1 MTLSLGDIPP
11 CPADP
16 EELRRLAASLETAS
30 SATRLATDHVLFAWG
45 LLPGVHQAPEASALH
60 LSLRQLGP
68 AAAEIDTGLRSARAA
83 IEMLAEDLEATDR
96 RRDALVARLREH
108 AATASLAFPDAS
120 DSLGCR
126 LADVERADR
135 ELAFRRECAA
145 LVEDWN
151 AAALACAAKLR
162 SIPDVSWT
170 LIRDLPAEENVLANP
185 LPSVLDEAAL
195 PLLHRLARHDG
206 ADAARLMRENPRWAD
221 IIRRGRPE
229 AVATWWASLSPT
241 SAAALIAGVPALVGN
256 LDGVALTDR
265 VAANRAR
272 AADHLADLAR
282 RRQEAILEGRRPAL
296 RSDPEL
302 HAVRTRVAAID
313 REIAFFSGVRD
324 GTKLLYAWD
333 PGHGSLIEM
342 SGDPSSARA
351 ALFVVPGT
359 NTTADS
365 FYGDKPVTRFADWQ
379 TNGGRGD
386 VFALTVMTGPMPQL
400 SDIPRGG
407 GPQWNHYAHERA
419 PEYARFVRGVQA
431 AVPTLWTMS
440 YEHSYGGGVG
450 SSAEP
455 LGGNVDA
462 RFLAASVGATDGYTM
477 DPHTTYFSAQGPDD
491 INRYYAGIQA
501 GPLGFGVRPESLD
514 GVNIVDSGLPGIDP
528 AKVALGFPLVVA
540 DSVAHHNALM
550 SDDEAVNGRVLNS
563 VKHILKT
570 RGENE

>member
-379 TNGGRGD
+379 TRWTRQRLR
-386 VFALTVMTGPMPQL
+386 FTVMTGPMPQL
-400 SDIPRGG
+400 DAILSGG
-407 GPQWNHYAHERA
+407 GPQWNHYAEERA

-431 AVPTLWTMS
+431 ADPSLWTMS

-450 SSAEP
+450 SSAEAP
-455 LGGNVDA
+455 RRDGG
-462 RFLAASVGATDGYTM
+462 RSLPRRIRRSVDGYTGPRRIRPISRLRALM
-477 DPHTTYFSAQGPDD
+477 TSIGTTPVCKLDRSASV
-491 INRYYAGIQA
+491 A
-501 GPLGFGVRPESLD
+501 PESIT
-514 GVNIVDSGLPGIDP
+514 G
-528 AKVALGFPLVVA
+528 
-540 DSVAHHNALM
+540 
-550 SDDEAVNGRVLNS
+550 
-563 VKHILKT
+563 
-570 RGENE
+570 